1 MEGLSPQ
8 FVTQLVGMF
17 VTVLVVM
24 ALLARE
30 GKLHV
35 DVSPLATRWFSMAAV
50 IVAFLWLAPR
60 ELWSWNFIQ
69 FVLYLAEP
77 TPDPFRFLLVSLL
90 GLMLYAGIFAV
101 SWMVAT
107 LLKNRS
113 RQ

>member
-8 FVTQLVGMF
+8 SVAQLIGMF
-17 VTVLVVM
+17 VTVLTVI
-24 ALLARE
+24 ALLVQE

-35 DVSPLATRWFSMAAV
+35 ELSPQALRWFSVAA
-50 IVAFLWLAPR
+50 AFTALLWLVPR

-90 GLMLYAGIFAV
+90 GVMLYAGIFAV
-101 SWMVAT
+101 SWLAAT
-107 LLKNRS
+107 LLKKRS

>member
-8 FVTQLVGMF
+8 FVAQLVGMF
-17 VTVLVVM
+17 VTVLAVL
-24 ALLARE
+24 ALLAQE

-35 DVSPLATRWFSMAAV
+35 ELSPVALRWFSFAAAV
-50 IVAFLWLAPR
+50 TALLWLAPR

-77 TPDPFRFLLVSLL
+77 TPDLFRFLLVSLV
-90 GLMLYAGIFAV
+90 GLMLYASIFAV
-101 SWMVAT
+101 SWIVAT
-107 LLKNRS
+107 LLKKRS

>member
-1 MEGLSPQ
+1 
-8 FVTQLVGMF
+8 MF
-17 VTVLVVM
+17 VTVLAVIG
-24 ALLARE
+24 LLAQE

-35 DVSPLATRWFSMAAV
+35 ELSPQALRWFSVAA
-50 IVAFLWLAPR
+50 AFTALLWLAPR

-90 GLMLYAGIFAV
+90 GLALYAGIFAV
-101 SWMVAT
+101 SWLAAT
-107 LLKNRS
+107 LLKKRS

>member
-8 FVTQLVGMF
+8 FVTQLIGMF
-17 VTVLVVM
+17 VMVLAVI
-24 ALLARE
+24 ALLAQE

-35 DVSPLATRWFSMAAV
+35 ELSPQALRWFSVAA
-50 IVAFLWLAPR
+50 AFTALLWLAPR

-77 TPDPFRFLLVSLL
+77 TPDVFRFLLVSLI
-90 GLMLYAGIFAV
+90 GLALYAGIFAV
-101 SWMVAT
+101 SWLAAT
-107 LLKNRS
+107 LLKKRS

>member
-8 FVTQLVGMF
+8 FVAQLVGMF
-17 VTVLVVM
+17 VTVLAVIG
-24 ALLARE
+24 LLAQE

-35 DVSPLATRWFSMAAV
+35 ELSPQALRWFSVAA
-50 IVAFLWLAPR
+50 AFTALLWLAPR

-90 GLMLYAGIFAV
+90 GLALYAGIFAV
-101 SWMVAT
+101 SWLAAT
-107 LLKNRS
+107 LLKKRS

>member
-8 FVTQLVGMF
+8 FVAQLVGMF
-17 VTVLVVM
+17 ITVLAVI
-24 ALLARE
+24 ALLAQE

-35 DVSPLATRWFSMAAV
+35 ELSPKALRWFSIAA
-50 IVAFLWLAPR
+50 ALTALLWLAPR

-77 TPDPFRFLLVSLL
+77 TPDPFRFLLVSLI
-90 GLMLYAGIFAV
+90 GLALYAGIFAV
-101 SWMVAT
+101 SWIVAA
-107 LLKNRS
+107 LLEKRS